1 MTTILYDLDTSGGL
15 MDQIQA
21 LVAPPESDEPP
32 RKIRRIREHRRAGRA
47 VNHDNCDSCREG
59 GDLLCCDRCPSAFHL
74 QCCNPPLSDDDLP
87 PGEWLCHKCTV
98 APEPQDD
105 DTSSVTSSKSEDK
118 QVKFTVV
125 SGKAQPTTAAAAAAT
140 TKAPATVAKTA
151 VTVAKTPV
159 VTKTVPAPSKPAMRL
174 NDRLM
179 RENKPCLRLVQLQA
193 YREAQKEVQQAKLQS
208 GRPTT
213 PVASPQPDEPS
224 TSSAPSSRTRLAKR
238 DLKSIQ
244 EKNLMDLATIQD
256 SKTKREL
263 RTNQGSTGTD
273 FRPKRDLRLVI
284 DKVDLKLEQAKA
296 PDSPKHV
303 GEIKDPFQMLIKAAE
318 IQNPV
323 QFGLPSSY
331 MTFAP
336 LPGSTRKRRKE
347 ELSKNYR
354 KPHEIDNGMVP
365 LPAKVCFQC
374 YKSCRVSPLIQCDYC
389 PLLFHKDCVDPPLT
403 AMPTGRWMCPNH
415 PEHSLP
421 GFQGVHYTERCRIFN
436 EFHGRLDQHAVKLR
450 FMHKIRS
457 TGPPSKHEEKVGKRP
472 ALSVPNAIKCQYA
485 LPPPM
490 LPLPQEK
497 PRLVCMTPE
506 GFRSSNTVC
515 SQEDQEE
522 WLKSVIGLQTSITRH
537 MVKKQ
542 LPKDPIKQK
551 IITTTSFTKA
561 PNQTAAGTTTSS
573 TLVPQGKGR
582 TPSPANAD
590 KKQESIV
597 QTNQSKTDAKNK
609 DGKMTNGPVS
619 LQNGPMSANKTTGS
633 KQEGTLNTIVVK
645 EVGVTNHTI
654 VKSKAGESL
663 PHGLKVVTISN
674 KNDSVVNTASAVN
687 GSLLG
692 KSLNSGGK
700 PIIHKIVST
709 SSASKVLTTG
719 PSTPKTSSHQ
729 SVHPHLKVEG
739 SQSQV
744 AKATSSPSAAK
755 VTIATSSGMSLS
767 SAQGK
772 IVTVS
777 NGGGSSKSIVG
788 SSTAAK
794 ITTASLS
801 SSPAI
806 INLNS
811 TLQSCVEGSGDV
823 ELSKLDERLVQILAW
838 QRLQQL
844 LPQKAVPPSA
854 VAKKFVVHN
863 STAPTSSN
871 TAGPSQSTA
880 AFTNHIKARAVFCP
894 LTGRGQASPVPMC
907 YRTLHIGTGSD
918 MDVCLSNFGHCNYV
932 SPKHACI
939 FYDENT
945 RHYELIN
952 YSEHGTT
959 ADNVLYSC
967 DFSDKRSSTPP
978 PASPFVKSVRSYIR
992 KGKRKRESSDGKI
1005 KDEEVKE
1012 EEEKSKDEEPAM
1024 MSATSNHFKRPCSCK
1039 VSSSTLIGGSGAGW
1053 EGTAILHHGSYVKM
1067 GCLQFVFSLTDHAL
1081 VQNPL
1086 DKKPLL
1092 NIQKEFPSNSSSS

>member
-32 RKIRRIREHRRAGRA
+32 RKTRRIREHRRTGRA

-105 DTSSVTSSKSEDK
+105 ETSSVTSTKSEKDK
-118 QVKFTVV
+118 QAKLAVGSSKV
-125 SGKAQPTTAAAAAAT
+125 QPAPAAPAAGTTSTA
-140 TKAPATVAKTA
+140 KAPS
-151 VTVAKTPV
+151 
-159 VTKTVPAPSKPAMRL
+159 VTKTVPQANKPAMRL
-174 NDRLM
+174 NDRLL

-193 YREAQKEVQQAKLQS
+193 YREAQKEVQQAKAQS

-213 PVASPQPDEPS
+213 PVAAPIPDDPS
-224 TSSAPSSRTRLAKR
+224 TALPPTTRTRLARLASLETKR
-238 DLKSIQ
+238 DLRVNQ
-244 EKNLMDLATIQD
+244 EKTAQDLGD
-256 SKTKREL
+256 SKT
-263 RTNQGSTGTD
+263 
-273 FRPKRDLRLVI
+273 KRDLRLVL
-284 DKVDLKLEQAKA
+284 DKVDKKVEAVKA

-303 GEIKDPFQMLIKAAE
+303 GEIKDPFQMLVKAAE

-347 ELSKNYR
+347 ELSKNYK
-354 KPHEIDNGMVP
+354 KPHELDNGLVP

-374 YKSCRVSPLIQCDYC
+374 SKSCRVGPLIQCDYC

-403 AMPTGRWMCPNH
+403 CMPTGRWMCPNH

-421 GFQGVHYTERCRIFN
+421 GFQGVQYTERCRIFN
-436 EFHGRLDQHAVKLR
+436 EFHGRLDQHAIKLR
-450 FMHKIRS
+450 FMHKVRS
-457 TGPPSKHEEKVGKRP
+457 TGPPRKHKDKVNKRP
-472 ALSVPNAIKCQYA
+472 ALAVPSAIKCQYA

-515 SQEDQEE
+515 SLEDQEE
-522 WLKSVIGLQTSITRH
+522 WLKSVIALQTSITRH

-542 LPKDPIKQK
+542 LPKDAIKQK
-551 IITTTSFTKA
+551 IITASKSPYITTA
-561 PNQTAAGTTTSS
+561 TTSS
-573 TLVPQGKGR
+573 SSTPAPHGKSR
-582 TPSPANAD
+582 TPSPANTSAASLQSER
-590 KKQESIV
+590 KQETAVLDDS
-597 QTNQSKTDAKNK
+597 QSNTEAKV
-609 DGKMTNGPVS
+609 TNGPVS
-619 LQNGPMSANKTTGS
+619 LHNGPVPTSKTSGNKPEGS
-633 KQEGTLNTIVVK
+633 FNTIVVK

-654 VKSKAGESL
+654 KSKAGENL
-663 PHGLKVVTISN
+663 PHGNIGLKVVTIAN
-674 KNDSVVNTASAVN
+674 KNDTIVNTANTVN
-687 GSLLG
+687 GSVG
-692 KSLNSGGK
+692 KSLNSGNKINASVVHKLVATSAAGK
-700 PIIHKIVST
+700 VM
-709 SSASKVLTTG
+709 ATG
-719 PSTPKTSSHQ
+719 PSTPRATSQQ
-729 SVHPHLKVEG
+729 SVHPNTKAEG
-739 SQSQV
+739 SLV
-744 AKATSSPSAAK
+744 TKTTSGLSASK
-755 VTIATSSGMSLS
+755 VSIATTSGLSLS
-767 SAQGK
+767 SAQAK

-777 NGGGSSKSIVG
+777 NGSSKGMAG
-788 SSTAAK
+788 STSTAPKMTA
-794 ITTASLS
+794 ASLS

-811 TLQSCVEGSGDV
+811 TLQSCVEGNGDV

-844 LPQKAVPPSA
+844 LPQKPPPSTSA
-854 VAKKFVVHN
+854 IKKYLVHS
-863 STAPTSSN
+863 STASTSTN
-871 TAGPSQSTA
+871 TAGPTPSTA
-880 AFTNHIKARAVFCP
+880 SFTHQIKARALFCP
-894 LTGRGQASPVPMC
+894 LTGRGQSSPVPMC

-918 MDVCLSNFGHCNYV
+918 MDVCLSNFGHCNYI

-967 DFSDKRSSTPP
+967 DFSDKTTTPP
-978 PASPFVKSVRSYIR
+978 PASPFVKSVRNLIR
-992 KGKRKRESSDGKI
+992 RGKRKRELSDSRT
-1005 KDEEVKE
+1005 KE
-1012 EEEKSKDEEPAM
+1012 EEPEDEEKTREEEGAVM
-1024 MSATSNHFKRPCSCK
+1024 MSATSNHFKKPCSCK
-1039 VSSSTLIGGSGAGW
+1039 VSSSCLIGGNGAGW

-1067 GCLQFVFSLTDHAL
+1067 GCLQFVFSITDHAM

-1092 NIQKEFPSNSSSS
+1092 NFQKECASSSSTS